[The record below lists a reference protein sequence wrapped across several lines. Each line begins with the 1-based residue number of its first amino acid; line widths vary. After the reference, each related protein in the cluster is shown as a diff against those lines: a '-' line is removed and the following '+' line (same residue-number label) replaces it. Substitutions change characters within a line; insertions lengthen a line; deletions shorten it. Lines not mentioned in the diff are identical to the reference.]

1 LGDDFKLGIY
11 VHTNLCFTVPRP
23 LFPLNKAAKL
33 FETNLNFM
41 HWKLWIW
48 PARGYYIRICLN
60 IIKVQIVFNS
70 AVT

>member
-1 LGDDFKLGIY
+1 
-11 VHTNLCFTVPRP
+11 VPRP